1 MFVEIPGL
9 GFEGE
14 KGVKGRRL
22 TRTNSRIVARIDPS
36 IEPCAESIP
45 SRPADPDEAR
55 PCKRQKMTLRRRVT
69 SSIPNAEPLGDV
81 PIIGGEGH
89 DEDSMR
95 YNSPSPDLD
104 FFGGS
109 CFAPPI
115 DEAVNQDL
123 TGIETDT
130 TPGAGEGIVVG
141 SDSPMVVANPGTS
154 IIGSTTFR
162 WQSRVL
168 NDSELVSP
176 LIAYML
182 LALLEKLQEAI
193 IDVGVEEQAVITEDV
208 SMEGSND
215 TNTFHHVADAPPSDP
230 IRDPSGSEDR
240 LLDEMLLEQTRRDA
254 TEPVIEAVEP
264 IIGAGSSVGTIIETQ
279 SSVAQTQHTTLA
291 TEVTTAAAGIYPAE
305 QIARPTKEV
314 GTSATIT
321 SAITST
327 THTSV
332 QGVSNAECQTREPSV
347 VIGLS
352 TQLYDLVTTLL
363 SNNDPDKILLL
374 MEIRSFF
381 SFVNEMVDNLLRN
394 GLSISLFR
402 SYLDKQ
408 VTLLRSQGYSD
419 LADIITADLVCLEC
433 ELAKLKGFQAAGVS
447 SYVDAQMEA
456 KLQAW
461 LEAQISVDS
470 KIREAEALVH
480 QMEAAYAGRSTTL
493 YNIDSSLASGDATIA
508 RLEQELK
515 AAKDAQ
521 AALKI
526 TRVHAERAR
535 EETSGQLTLTKEKLA
550 TAKAEAVKVLAADED
565 SMKITIRSE
574 LEQAYTV
581 ELSKLEQQVLSH
593 KLHVD

>member
-141 SDSPMVVANPGTS
+141 SDSPMVVANP
-154 IIGSTTFR
+154 
-162 WQSRVL
+162 
-168 NDSELVSP
+168 
-176 LIAYML
+176 
-182 LALLEKLQEAI
+182 EKLQEAI